1 MVEGVRRDDAIDQR
15 GFENMKMSPKIL
27 GISTLMISLALTG
40 YIASV
45 VVRASPPPPLTFTYQ
60 NSTFG
65 GPVAR
70 LVCSPTNGGDVQV
83 LSQNVVIGS
92 GHTGYI
98 LPPIFSGAFN
108 VSSATNPTY
117 TVEFYV
123 NGSAYGS
130 ITGFAPP
137 NGIPVTS
144 SFQEPMSNIV
154 IYQFFNTGQK
164 GPQTL
169 VWTIDI
175 HTASGQAV
183 CVQQWYIDIEIGST

>member
-1 MVEGVRRDDAIDQR
+1 MV
-15 GFENMKMSPKIL
+15 
-27 GISTLMISLALTG
+27 SLALTA
-40 YIASV
+40 YLTSV
-45 VVRASPPPPLTFTYQ
+45 AVRASPPPPLNFMYQ
-60 NSTFG
+60 NSTLY

-98 LPPIFSGAFN
+98 LPPTFSGAFN
-108 VSSATNPTY
+108 VSSATKPTY

-137 NGIPVTS
+137 NGVPVTS
-144 SFQEPMSNIV
+144 SFQEPMSNLV
-154 IYQFFNTGQK
+154 IYNFFNAGQV

-169 VWTIDI
+169 VWTVDI
-175 HTASGQAV
+175 HTALGQAV
-183 CVQQWYIDIEIGST
+183 CVQQWYIDIEIAST

>member
-1 MVEGVRRDDAIDQR
+1 MKSSRKVLAISI
-15 GFENMKMSPKIL
+15 FMM
-27 GISTLMISLALTG
+27 SLALTA
-40 YIASV
+40 YLTSV
-45 VVRASPPPPLTFTYQ
+45 AVRASPPPPLTFTYQ
-60 NSTFG
+60 NSTIY
-65 GPVAR
+65 GPIAR

-83 LSQNVVIGS
+83 LSQNVVISS
-92 GHTGYI
+92 GHTGFI
-98 LPPIFSGAFN
+98 LPPIFIGAFN

-130 ITGFAPP
+130 ITGFAPA
-137 NGIPVTS
+137 NGVPSTS
-144 SFQEPMSNIV
+144 SFQEPMSNLV
-154 IYQFFNTGQK
+154 IYQFFNAGQK

-183 CVQQWYIDIEIGST
+183 CVQQWYIDIEIAST